1 MTSALSKTLCAHRDL
16 VHRANLVACIYPRFL
31 PSECDQCATTRRH
44 VSPPLSCTSEIF
56 PLSSFHLCPS
66 FQLCSAPS
74 CFLQSLATDDVPPI
88 LDALFECTL
97 DMINKDLEVFP
108 EHRTNFFRMLQSVTA
123 HCFSG
128 NVQPSR
134 CQSVPCGVQGTRI

>member
-1 MTSALSKTLCAHRDL
+1 MNVCVINVLYWLDFPSLFISALLH
-16 VHRANLVACIYPRFL
+16 
-31 PSECDQCATTRRH
+31 
-44 VSPPLSCTSEIF
+44 
-56 PLSSFHLCPS
+56 LSSPSSCFLLLPPS
-66 FQLCSAPS
+66 FLS
-74 CFLQSLATDDVPPI
+74 FLQSLATDDVPPI

-128 NVQPSR
+128 NVQTSR
-134 CQSVPCGVQGTRI
+134 CHSGRCVQGTRS